1 MHNFSRVFI
10 RFALFFL
17 FILMAEQS
25 WGSDL
30 PSNQLPENLKGIG
43 IVDHLGAGIDL
54 NLEFKNEN
62 GETVKLG
69 QYFHS
74 KKPVLLSMAYYNC
87 PNLCGIV
94 LNAILDGLKGMQW
107 EPGKEFELINVSIN
121 PNEDSQL
128 ASKKKENLI
137 RALGKPQA
145 GAGWHF
151 LVGAE
156 NQIKTLATQIGFGY
170 RWDDKEK
177 QYLHGAGIF
186 VLTPEGKISRVLY
199 GIQYRPSDLKL
210 SLLEAANGKIGT
222 ILDRIVLFCY
232 SYNPQMR
239 QYSIVL
245 TRVMQIAAVVTT
257 VLFLGFL
264 GLFWWGQRKKN
275 VT

>member
-1 MHNFSRVFI
+1 MRRMLSHLFLVLFLAVFSPARA
-10 RFALFFL
+10 RA
-17 FILMAEQS
+17 
-25 WGSDL
+25 DNL

-43 IVDHLGAGIDL
+43 ITEKLGEQIDL
-54 NLEFKNEN
+54 NLEFTNEQ
-62 GETVKLG
+62 GQKVRLG
-69 QYFHS
+69 DYFHS
-74 KKPVLLSMAYYNC
+74 KKPVILSLAYYNC

-94 LNAILDGLKGMQW
+94 LNAVLDGLKGLTW
-107 EPGKEFELINVSIN
+107 EPGKEFEVINVSID
-121 PNEDSQL
+121 PKETFQL
-128 ASKKKENLI
+128 ALKKKENMV
-137 RALGKPQA
+137 RALGKPGV

-186 VLTPEGKISRVLY
+186 VLTPEGKVSRILF

-222 ILDRIVLFCY
+222 IIDRIVLFCY

-239 QYSIVL
+239 QYSVVL
-245 TRVMQIAAVVTT
+245 TRVMQVAVIVTT
-257 VLFLGFL
+257 VLILGFL
-264 GLFWWGQRKKN
+264 SVFWWGQRKKSA
-275 VT
+275 T

>member
-1 MHNFSRVFI
+1 MNSSILVSLLVS
-10 RFALFFL
+10 ALFIPSGF
-17 FILMAEQS
+17 ASE
-25 WGSDL
+25 L
-30 PSNQLPENLKGIG
+30 PSNQLPENLKGLAITEK
-43 IVDHLGAGIDL
+43 LGESIDL
-54 NLEFKNEN
+54 NLEFTNEQ
-62 GETVKLG
+62 GQVVKLS
-69 QYFHS
+69 QYFQS
-74 KKPVLLSMAYYNC
+74 KKPVLISLAYYNC

-94 LNAILDGLKGMQW
+94 LNAVLEGLKGMQW
-107 EPGKEFELINVSIN
+107 QPGKEFQVINVSID
-121 PNEDSQL
+121 PTEKSQL
-128 ASKKKENLI
+128 ALKKKENLI
-137 RALGKPQA
+137 RALGKPEA
-145 GAGWHF
+145 AAGWHF

-156 NQIKTLATQIGFGY
+156 NQIKTLASQIGFGY

-186 VLTPEGKISRVLY
+186 VLTPEGKISRILY

-264 GLFWWGQRKKN
+264 GLFWWGQRKKSA
-275 VT
+275 